1 MKTRCVVA
9 IAAAVSTVIGVGIGG
24 APAAFAQAPQSEA
37 DQVKS
42 RQKISLMESVL
53 ESAVANG
60 ADSLMRAV
68 RVVMPPDAL
77 MLTGAPSARGYRL
90 EGYGVFF
97 DVEVPALRPTMAWR
111 LRQMVD
117 DNGLGA
123 ATAVNQLKAYIDTVQ
138 DPRQRASLDQA
149 LRRLELQVGP
159 VGPVATD
166 QVRAANDAPV
176 RAAGTQTVS
185 SQNIGPAA
193 PVAPQPSAID
203 RAVLQDPAAVY
214 TREVSSAIVD
224 AMLENSGP
232 LPIADTEWLTVAA
245 RDNIRPDRLVPGDTS
260 NTSSIVFR
268 VKGADLAAFHAGRMT
283 LEEARTH
290 VEVKQF

>member
-1 MKTRCVVA
+1 MKPVHGNR
-9 IAAAVSTVIGVGIGG
+9 IALFFTVGFVL
-24 APAAFAQAPQSEA
+24 ASNSFAQVSQTEA
-37 DQVKS
+37 DQVRA

-60 ADSLMRAV
+60 ADSLMRTV

-77 MLTGAPSARGYRL
+77 MLTGAPSARGFL
-90 EGYGVFF
+90 LPGYGLFF
-97 DVEVPALRPTMAWR
+97 DVEVPAFRRTIAWT

-123 ATAVNQLKAYIDTVQ
+123 AAALNQLKAYIATVQ
-138 DPRQRASLDQA
+138 DPRQRTALDRA

-159 VGPVATD
+159 VGPVQQDATARSGATPVST
-166 QVRAANDAPV
+166 QVALPAP
-176 RAAGTQTVS
+176 
-185 SQNIGPAA
+185 A
-193 PVAPQPSAID
+193 PPQ
-203 RAVLQDPAAVY
+203 VDPAILDDPNAAY
-214 TREVSSAIVD
+214 TREVSAAIID
-224 AMLENSGP
+224 AMIENSGP
-232 LPIADTEWLTVAA
+232 LPVGDNEWLTVAA

-260 NTSSIVFR
+260 NISSIVFR
-268 VKGADLAAFHAGRMT
+268 IKGSDLAAFRAGRMT

>member
-1 MKTRCVVA
+1 MKPVHGNRVA
-9 IAAAVSTVIGVGIGG
+9 LFFTVGFVL
-24 APAAFAQAPQSEA
+24 ASNSFAQGFQTEA
-37 DQVKS
+37 DQLRA

-77 MLTGAPSARGYRL
+77 MLTGAPSARGFL
-90 EGYGVFF
+90 LDGYGLFF
-97 DVEVPALRPTMAWR
+97 DVEVPAFRRTIAWT

-123 ATAVNQLKAYIDTVQ
+123 PAAVNQLKAYIATVQ
-138 DPRQRASLDQA
+138 DPRQRAALDRA

-159 VGPVATD
+159 VGPVQQDAAAARPGAT
-166 QVRAANDAPV
+166 
-176 RAAGTQTVS
+176 TVS
-185 SQNIGPAA
+185 TQGVGLPAPA
-193 PVAPQPSAID
+193 PPQ
-203 RAVLQDPAAVY
+203 VDPAILDDPNAAY
-214 TREVSSAIVD
+214 TREVSVAIID
-224 AMLENSGP
+224 AMIENSGP
-232 LPIADTEWLTVAA
+232 LPVGDNEWLTVAA

-260 NTSSIVFR
+260 NISSIVFR
-268 VKGADLAAFHAGRMT
+268 IKGSDLAAFRAGRMT
-283 LEEARTH
+283 LEEARKH

>member
-1 MKTRCVVA
+1 MKTVNGTR
-9 IAAAVSTVIGVGIGG
+9 IAFFMTIGVVLASG
-24 APAAFAQAPQSEA
+24 AHAQVSREEA
-37 DQVKS
+37 DQVRA
-42 RQKISLMESVL
+42 RQKISMMESVL

-68 RVVMPPDAL
+68 RAVMPPDAL
-77 MLTGAPSARGYRL
+77 VLTGAPSARGFRL

-97 DVEVPALRPTMAWR
+97 DVEVPAFRRTMAWT

-117 DNGLGA
+117 ENGLGA
-123 ATAVNQLKAYIDTVQ
+123 AAAMNQLKAYIATVQ
-138 DPRQRASLDQA
+138 DPRQRTTLDRA

-159 VGPVATD
+159 VGPIAPTPQEASARTVGSTVAA
-166 QVRAANDAPV
+166 QSVAQPAP
-176 RAAGTQTVS
+176 APA
-185 SQNIGPAA
+185 PAA
-193 PVAPQPSAID
+193 PV
-203 RAVLQDPAAVY
+203 DPAVVEDPNGAY

-224 AMLENSGP
+224 AMIENSGP
-232 LPIADTEWLTVAA
+232 LPVGENEWLTVAA

-260 NTSSIVFR
+260 NIRSIVFR
-268 VKGADLAAFHAGRMT
+268 VKGSDLAAFRTGRMT